1 MLIEFDPVKDAVN
14 RDKHV
19 ISLGEAARID
29 WGTAVTW
36 PDDRF
41 DYGETRMCGL
51 GYIGL
56 RLYSVVFVDR
66 GDIRRIVS
74 LRKANPREYRKY
86 AST

>member
-14 RDKHV
+14 RDKHG
-19 ISLGEAARID
+19 ISLGDAAMLD
-29 WGTAVTW
+29 WDTAVTW
-36 PDDRF
+36 PDTRI